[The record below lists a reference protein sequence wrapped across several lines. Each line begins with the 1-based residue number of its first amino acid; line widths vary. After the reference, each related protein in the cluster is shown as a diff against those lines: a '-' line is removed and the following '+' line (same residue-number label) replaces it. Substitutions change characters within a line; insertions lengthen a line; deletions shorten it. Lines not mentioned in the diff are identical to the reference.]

1 MYGINCRSRD
11 GPAWPLSTLHGE
23 VGGVGVRVRVR
34 AGLAVPGMAN
44 VRSRLPAAAIPH
56 GGGCLIR
63 RESITD
69 LDKHPFDPCCFSLAL
84 VWGNKR

>member
-11 GPAWPLSTLHGE
+11 GPAWSLSTLHGE

-44 VRSRLPAAAIPH
+44 AIPR

-63 RESITD
+63 QESITD